1 MIDGI
6 GLADGLNEVKI
17 GVLPLAW
24 SIIEDWF

>member
-17 GVLPLAW
+17 GVLLLAW